1 MRSCWQLMALGENL
15 LFFLGERNGG
25 DHCQALV
32 DDPVSTSTQAT
43 LTRLG
48 GLLKEGR
55 GGGKEDKKS
64 EGRCVGGV
72 CRYVGGYDTSYT
84 RMKWSESKFKSSCRW
99 ILKVRGQPGPQS
111 WFQDS

>member
-1 MRSCWQLMALGENL
+1 MNSTATMVAYRKSSQSTFQAGEGRGHEEL
-15 LFFLGERNGG
+15 LAVDGVGRGELIFFLGEGKGG

-48 GLLKEGR
+48 ELLKEDR

-64 EGRCVGGV
+64 EGRRVGGV
-72 CRYVGGYDTSYT
+72 
-84 RMKWSESKFKSSCRW
+84 
-99 ILKVRGQPGPQS
+99 
-111 WFQDS
+111 

>member
-1 MRSCWQLMALGENL
+1 MALGEEN
-15 LFFLGERNGG
+15 LFFFWERERGG

-32 DDPVSTSTQAT
+32 DDPVSTNTQAT

-64 EGRCVGGV
+64 EGRRVGGV
-72 CRYVGGYDTSYT
+72 
-84 RMKWSESKFKSSCRW
+84 
-99 ILKVRGQPGPQS
+99 
-111 WFQDS
+111 